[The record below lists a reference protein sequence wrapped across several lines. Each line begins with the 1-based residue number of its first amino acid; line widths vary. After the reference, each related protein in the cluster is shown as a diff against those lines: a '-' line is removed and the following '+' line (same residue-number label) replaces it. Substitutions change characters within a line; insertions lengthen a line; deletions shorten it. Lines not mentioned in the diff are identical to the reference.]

1 MNRLNPVSNIL
12 FLRNK
17 FILIES
23 DVHKRIDPR
32 ILQQGSQI
40 LFRMSDPS
48 SVIQGPCL
56 TAEGLM
62 AVLAE
67 VSPSAVGGD
76 MAVPDDMASMAAGAF
91 IWLDVEQRPYSQELL
106 LPFLFPSI
114 AESLGYAKTI
124 RDFRDFRSRA
134 RRESLNMCL
143 ARLRKS
149 SCLAGLFYHS
159 FPLSTLNWYYPI
171 WYFKTKKKPVERTSR
186 DS

>member
-1 MNRLNPVSNIL
+1 MIGLSCISRKTNAYTPTIEHILIKQKRAPSFSTGALFSLNRLNPVSNIL

-23 DVHKRIDPR
+23 DVYKRIDPR

-76 MAVPDDMASMAAGAF
+76 MAVPDDMASMAARAF
-91 IWLDVEQRPYSQELL
+91 IRLDVEQRPYSQELL
-106 LPFLFPSI
+106 IPFLFPSHRRI
-114 AESLGYAKTI
+114 LGVCK
-124 RDFRDFRSRA
+124 
-134 RRESLNMCL
+134 N
-143 ARLRKS
+143 
-149 SCLAGLFYHS
+149 HS
-159 FPLSTLNWYYPI
+159 
-171 WYFKTKKKPVERTSR
+171 
-186 DS
+186 